1 MRKKFPL
8 LLSSLLLIV
17 VLLGLFLAFISTD
30 YFDTKPVKSIPA
42 DAPYLDLELAIT
54 VRVENPLS
62 YMTLEEKIGQM
73 TLVEKDSI
81 KELRDVS
88 DYHLGA
94 LLSGSGAKP
103 ENNTAQGW
111 SRMIAAYQ
119 VQADKSRLGIPLLYG
134 SDAIHGHA
142 HVPEATVFPHM
153 IGLGATGN
161 PDLVQKVAAA
171 TAKEMLQTGV
181 NWNFSPNL
189 DAPQDIRWGR
199 VYETFSDDTGLVSEL
214 GAAYLQG
221 LQSTNGADNNQIKV
235 LATPKHFVGLG
246 GMGWDTSLNENF
258 RIDQGVT
265 LANEELLQ
273 EVHLPPFVAAVDAG
287 ALSIMVGLNTWGDD
301 RTVRNKNLVT
311 GVLKQQLNFKGF
323 VVSDWYGVHE
333 GTSNTFLATVRAVR
347 AGVDM
352 VMLPFEYEEFTTHMK
367 WANRLGI
374 ISDARID
381 DAVSRILYAK
391 FSLGLFDK
399 DSSAVT
405 STTIAN
411 QDHRALA
418 RAAVAES
425 LVLLKNEQNLLPLK
439 ATDRKIYV
447 AGSAADNVG
456 TQMGG
461 WSIEWQGVDG
471 NWPPNSTSI
480 LAGIKTAAGPGV
492 QIEYEKQ
499 GQFSTSSPKAAVG
512 IAVVGEPPY
521 AEGWGDN
528 PNPTL
533 SAEDIETIKNLKQA
547 SDSLVVILVTG
558 RPLIITDEISDWDA
572 LVVAWLPGSE
582 GAGVSDVL
590 FGDKQFTGTLPLPWP
605 AHTQQ
610 LPISTSG
617 ETSDGSQ
624 VLFPRYFGL

>member
-1 MRKKFPL
+1 
-8 LLSSLLLIV
+8 
-17 VLLGLFLAFISTD
+17 
-30 YFDTKPVKSIPA
+30 
-42 DAPYLDLELAIT
+42 
-54 VRVENPLS
+54 
-62 YMTLEEKIGQM
+62 MTLEEKIGQM

-103 ENNTAQGW
+103 ENNTVQGW
-111 SRMIAAYQ
+111 SHMIAAYQ
-119 VQADKSRLGIPLLYG
+119 VQATKSRLGIPLLYG

-153 IGLGATGN
+153 VGLGATGN

-171 TAKEMLQTGV
+171 TAKEMLPTGV

-199 VYETFSDDTGLVSEL
+199 VYETFSDDATLVSEL

-221 LQSTNGADNNQIKV
+221 LQSGEEADNNHIKI

-246 GMGWDTSLNENF
+246 SMGWDTSLNENF

-273 EVHLPPFVAAVDAG
+273 EVYLPPFAAAVDAG
-287 ALSIMVGLNTWGDD
+287 ALSIMVGLNTWDDD
-301 RTVRNKNLVT
+301 RTVRNNYLLT
-311 GVLKQQLNFKGF
+311 DVLKGQLGF
-323 VVSDWYGVHE
+323 RGFIVSDWYGVHE
-333 GTSNTFLATVRAVR
+333 GTSNTFLATVRAIR

-367 WANRLGI
+367 WANRLGM
-374 ISDARID
+374 ISDDRID

-399 DSSAVT
+399 DNSAVT

-480 LAGIKTAAGPGV
+480 LAGIKTTAGPGV
-492 QIEYEKQ
+492 QIEYMER

-512 IAVVGEPPY
+512 IAIVGESPY

-528 PNPTL
+528 SNPTL

-558 RPLIITDEISDWDA
+558 RPLIITDEFADWDA